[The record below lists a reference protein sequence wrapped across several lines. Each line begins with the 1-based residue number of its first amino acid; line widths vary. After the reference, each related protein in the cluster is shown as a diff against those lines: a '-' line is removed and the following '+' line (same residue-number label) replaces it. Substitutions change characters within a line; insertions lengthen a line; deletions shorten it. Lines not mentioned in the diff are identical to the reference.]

1 MRCINSIIKYLRI
14 VKNEN
19 DKKNY
24 KKYYLL
30 VICLI
35 KLSLQVHA
43 ISSFNQNL
51 PILELPAESSSS
63 YFVLLFSGDGGWK
76 PIDQS
81 IAQNLNNKKVPVV
94 ALNIMKYLW
103 NEKTPL
109 QIAKDLEK
117 LIDTYLRK
125 WNKKS
130 VVIVGYSMGAEVLP
144 FALNQTNIYY
154 LDKIQNLILI
164 APSQKTIFK
173 IKLMNYISDG
183 NEGQEVFP
191 EIKKLK
197 IGKMYC
203 ICDDKK
209 YSLCQLNLNGIM
221 ENSILRGG
229 HHFDGDYS
237 ALNKLINQNL
247 NLDQ

>member
-1 MRCINSIIKYLRI
+1 M
-14 VKNEN
+14 VKNN
-19 DKKNY
+19 DINY
-24 KKYYLL
+24 IL
-30 VICLI
+30 VTICLI
-35 KLSLQVHA
+35 LFSLNIHA
-43 ISSFNQNL
+43 SASNLQNL
-51 PILELPAESSSS
+51 PILEFPAESNSS

-81 IAQNLNNKKVPVV
+81 ISKNLQNKKVPVV

-125 WNKKS
+125 WNKKN
-130 VVIVGYSMGAEVLP
+130 VVIMGYSMGAEVLP

-154 LDKIQNLILI
+154 LSKIQNLILI
-164 APSQKTIFK
+164 APSQRTIFK
-173 IKLMNYISDG
+173 IKLMNYISDDNTG
-183 NEGQEVFP
+183 KEVFP

-197 IGKMYC
+197 LSKMYC

-221 ENSILRGG
+221 EYAILRGG

-247 NLDQ
+247 NLN